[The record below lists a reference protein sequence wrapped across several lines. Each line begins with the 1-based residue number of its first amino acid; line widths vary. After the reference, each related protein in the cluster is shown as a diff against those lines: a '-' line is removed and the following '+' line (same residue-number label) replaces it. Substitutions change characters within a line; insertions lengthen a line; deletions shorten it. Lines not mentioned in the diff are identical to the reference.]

1 MSSVLR
7 FVSSAAVVLVLVGS
21 TRGYAAPITVD
32 LSSPDT
38 VLTFNEIVLA
48 PSTLMT
54 TQYQALGVTF
64 GPGIYYDPVNLP
76 NSGNFFVPEGLS
88 GHALGN
94 FNDLQGQTAT
104 SSIRILFTSPVTEA
118 ALRWAGN
125 QQGPFTGTALLGGLL
140 VELCLRASSRRPRS
154 DSRASCSTS
163 SRSATSRSPARDS
176 TCCSSPC
183 PTARRHP
190 CRSLP
195 RSFWSGE
202 GWRHCQLCGGAP
214 GGVADRRSVI
224 GGR

>member
-7 FVSSAAVVLVLVGS
+7 LVSSAAVILALVGA

-104 SSIRILFTSPVTEA
+104 SSIRILFTSPVSEA

-140 VELCLRASSRRPRS
+140 VESAQFSPVSSGFVAKATVGFTGILFDELTLSNFTFPSSRFDLLQFSVP
-154 DSRASCSTS
+154 DSTS
-163 SRSATSRSPARDS
+163 APVPEPVSLLLVGGGLAALAAVRRR
-176 TCCSSPC
+176 
-183 PTARRHP
+183 ARR
-190 CRSLP
+190 
-195 RSFWSGE
+195 
-202 GWRHCQLCGGAP
+202 
-214 GGVADRRSVI
+214 RR
-224 GGR
+224 